1 MSIASSISVSS
12 ITTTTSDSD
21 SRSSVHPFDVKDDT
35 ATTTTTTPGDVLLV
49 DNHEAQHKGGESLE
63 SLEGFEEKD
72 D

>member
-35 ATTTTTTPGDVLLV
+35 ATTTTPGDVLLV

>member
-35 ATTTTTTPGDVLLV
+35 ATTTTTFGDVLLV